1 MGTADKTYYLDAG
14 GNLTEDSQKGA
25 TILIN
30 EGQEIPKEM
39 ADKYGIG
46 KVAQPEGEA
55 RVTDTAR
62 ATKPETVTD
71 AVAGD
76 AKASQPAANKAKKA
90 AKNK

>member
-1 MGTADKTYYLDAG
+1 
-14 GNLTEDSQKGA
+14 
-25 TILIN
+25 
-30 EGQEIPKEM
+30 M